1 MYFRCK
7 GECMKNLGKVEEKIE
22 KTTTKRDFGD
32 DDKREKKM
40 STAQKLLPILIISC
54 VALVIALGASLIAFY
69 QLKKTDEQSSKT
81 LESVYSSSY
90 YSMVDSVNSLQVNA
104 DKFETLASS
113 NAQRSVLKDMEQD
126 CAHIIAGLSVLP
138 IDAENSNSAIKFFN
152 QVSGMCEA
160 YITAIDKG
168 ESLTSEQILLVD
180 KAEYALS
187 IIKSKLNTHNDLVR
201 KGDYEFI
208 AAGVFDDKGVT
219 QFSSSIGDLT
229 ASEVD
234 YPTMIFDGPFS
245 AALESKVVKGLS
257 DNEITQEDAAT
268 YLKDVVYAG
277 QDVDVEYLQ
286 ETNGEFVTYDF
297 KVIKDKID
305 YYAQITKRQ
314 GLLLTLSGYAV
325 GQEPNISSEKAQ
337 ELAEAFADNVGFG
350 KLTTT
355 WLEVDKN
362 IAYVNLAPTQGDV
375 VLYPDLVK
383 VKVDMYTQSIVG
395 FEAKNYAFN
404 HIERNFEINIT
415 AAEAE
420 KELGFDYIILN
431 TRKAIIPLEDE
442 TEAVT
447 YEFACDRINGLYYY
461 YVDANTGKLVKIL
474 KVVDSNGTP
483 LLV

>member
-1 MYFRCK
+1 
-7 GECMKNLGKVEEKIE
+7 MKSSGKIEEKIE
-22 KTTTKRDFGD
+22 KTTTRRDLGE

-40 STAQKLLPILIISC
+40 STAQKLLPILLISC
-54 VALVIALGASLIAFY
+54 VALLIALGAVLIAFY

-81 LESVYSSSY
+81 LESMYSSSY
-90 YSMVDSVNSLQVNA
+90 YSMVDSVNNLQVNA

-113 NAQRSVLKDMEQD
+113 SSQRSVLKDMEQD
-126 CAHIIAGLSVLP
+126 CVYIIAGLSVLP

-168 ESLTSEQILLVD
+168 ESLTNEQLLLVD

-187 IIKSKLNTHNDLVR
+187 IIKSKLNTHNELVR

-208 AAGVFDDKGVT
+208 TVGVFDDEGVT

-229 ASEVD
+229 ANEVD

-245 AALESKVVKGLS
+245 AALENKKVMGLS
-257 DNEITQEDAAT
+257 NKEISKDQAYN
-268 YLKDVVYAG
+268 YLKDVVYKD
-277 QDVDVEYLQ
+277 QDATIEYLQ
-286 ETNGEFVTYDF
+286 ETNGEFATYDF
-297 KVIKDKID
+297 KVTREKID
-305 YYAQITKRQ
+305 YYAQVTKRQ

-325 GQEPNISSEKAQ
+325 TQEPNISSEKAQ
-337 ELAEAFADNVGFG
+337 ELAESFAKQIGFG
-350 KLTTT
+350 ELTTT
-355 WLEVDKN
+355 WLEVKQN
-362 IAYVNLAPTQGDV
+362 IAYINLAPTQDDV

-383 VKVDMYTQSIVG
+383 VKVDMYAQSIIG
-395 FEAKNYAFN
+395 FESKNYAYN
-404 HIERNFEINIT
+404 HIERDFEITIT
-415 AAEAE
+415 LEEAE
-420 KELGFDYIILN
+420 KELGFDYIVLN
-431 TRKAIIPLEDE
+431 TRKAIIPLEDD
-442 TEAVT
+442 TEVVT

-461 YVDANTGKLVKIL
+461 YVDANTGKLVQIL

>member
-1 MYFRCK
+1 
-7 GECMKNLGKVEEKIE
+7 MKSSGKIEEKIE
-22 KTTTKRDFGD
+22 KTTTRRDLGE

-54 VALVIALGASLIAFY
+54 VALLIALGAVLIAFY

-81 LESVYSSSY
+81 LESMYSSSY
-90 YSMVDSVNSLQVNA
+90 YSMVDSVNNLQVNA

-113 NAQRSVLKDMEQD
+113 SSQRSVLKDMEQD
-126 CAHIIAGLSVLP
+126 CAYIVAGLSVLP

-168 ESLTSEQILLVD
+168 ESLTNEQLLLVD

-187 IIKSKLNTHNDLVR
+187 IIKSKLNTHNELVR

-208 AAGVFDDKGVT
+208 TVGVFDDEGVT

-229 ASEVD
+229 ANEVD

-245 AALESKVVKGLS
+245 AALENKKAVGLS
-257 DNEITQEDAAT
+257 NEEISKDQAYN
-268 YLKDVVYAG
+268 YLKDVVYKD
-277 QDVDVEYLQ
+277 QDVTVEYLQ
-286 ETNGEFVTYDF
+286 ETNGEFATYDF
-297 KVIKDKID
+297 KVTREKID
-305 YYAQITKRQ
+305 YYAQVTKRQ

-325 GQEPNISSEKAQ
+325 TQEPNISSEKAQ
-337 ELAEAFADNVGFG
+337 ELAESFAKQLGFG
-350 KLTTT
+350 ELTTT
-355 WLEVDKN
+355 WLEVKEN
-362 IAYVNLAPTQGDV
+362 IAYINLAPTQDDV

-383 VKVDMYTQSIVG
+383 VKVDMYAQSIIG
-395 FEAKNYAFN
+395 FESKNYAYN
-404 HIERNFEINIT
+404 HIERDFEITIT
-415 AAEAE
+415 LEEAE
-420 KELGFDYIILN
+420 KELGFDYIVLN
-431 TRKAIIPLEDE
+431 TRKAIIPLEDD
-442 TEAVT
+442 TEVVT

-461 YVDANTGKLVKIL
+461 YVDANTGKLVQIL

>member
-1 MYFRCK
+1 
-7 GECMKNLGKVEEKIE
+7 MKSSGKIEEKIE
-22 KTTTKRDFGD
+22 KTTTKRDLGE

-54 VALVIALGASLIAFY
+54 VALLIALGAVLIAFY

-90 YSMVDSVNSLQVNA
+90 YSMVDSVNNLQVNA

-113 NAQRSVLKDMEQD
+113 SSQRSVLKDMEQD
-126 CAHIIAGLSVLP
+126 CAYIVAGLSVLP

-168 ESLTSEQILLVD
+168 ESLANEQLLLVD

-187 IIKSKLNTHNDLVR
+187 IIKSKLNTHNELVR

-208 AAGVFDDKGVT
+208 AVGIFDDEGVT

-229 ASEVD
+229 ANEVD

-245 AALESKVVKGLS
+245 AALENKKIKGLS
-257 DNEITQEDAAT
+257 TDEVTQDEAYN
-268 YLKDVVYAG
+268 YLKDVVYKD
-277 QDVDVEYLQ
+277 QDVEIEYLQ
-286 ETNGEFVTYDF
+286 ETNGEFNTYDF
-297 KVIKDKID
+297 KVTREKID
-305 YYAQITKRQ
+305 YYAQVTKRQ

-325 GQEPNISSEKAQ
+325 TQEPNISSEKAQ
-337 ELAEAFADNVGFG
+337 ELAESFANQIGFG
-350 KLTTT
+350 ELTTT
-355 WLEVDKN
+355 WLEVKEN
-362 IAYVNLAPTQGDV
+362 IAYINLAPTQDGV

-383 VKVDMYTQSIVG
+383 VKVDMYAQSIIG
-395 FEAKNYAFN
+395 FESKNYAFN
-404 HIERNFEINIT
+404 HVERDFEISISVD
-415 AAEAE
+415 EAE

-431 TRKAIIPLEDE
+431 TRKAIIPLEDD
-442 TEAVT
+442 TEVIT

-461 YVDANTGKLVKIL
+461 YVDANTGKLVQIL

>member
-1 MYFRCK
+1 
-7 GECMKNLGKVEEKIE
+7 MKSSGKIEEKIE
-22 KTTTKRDFGD
+22 KTTTRRDLGE

-54 VALVIALGASLIAFY
+54 VALLIALGAVLIAFY

-90 YSMVDSVNSLQVNA
+90 YSMVDSVNNLQVNA

-113 NAQRSVLKDMEQD
+113 SSQRSVLKDMEQD
-126 CAHIIAGLSVLP
+126 CAYIVAGLSVLP

-168 ESLTSEQILLVD
+168 ESLTNEQLLLVD

-187 IIKSKLNTHNDLVR
+187 IIKSKLNTHNELVR

-208 AAGVFDDKGVT
+208 AVGVFDDEGVT

-229 ASEVD
+229 ANEVD

-245 AALESKVVKGLS
+245 AALENKKIMGLS
-257 DNEITQEDAAT
+257 NEEISKDHAYN
-268 YLKDVVYAG
+268 YLKDTVYKD
-277 QDVDVEYLQ
+277 QNVTIEYLQ
-286 ETNGEFVTYDF
+286 ETNGEFATYDF
-297 KVIKDKID
+297 KVTREKVD
-305 YYAQITKRQ
+305 YYAQVTKRQ

-325 GQEPNISSEKAQ
+325 AQEPNISSEKAQ
-337 ELAEAFADNVGFG
+337 ELAENFAKQIGFG
-350 KLTTT
+350 ELTTT
-355 WLEVDKN
+355 WLEVKEN
-362 IAYVNLAPTQGDV
+362 IAYINLAPTQDDV

-383 VKVDMYTQSIVG
+383 VKVDMYAQSIIG
-395 FEAKNYAFN
+395 FESKNYAYN
-404 HIERNFEINIT
+404 HIERDFEITISID
-415 AAEAE
+415 EAE
-420 KELGFDYIILN
+420 KELGFDYIVLN
-431 TRKAIIPLEDE
+431 TRKAIIPLEDD
-442 TEAVT
+442 TEVVT

-461 YVDANTGKLVKIL
+461 YIDANTGKLVQIL

>member
-1 MYFRCK
+1 
-7 GECMKNLGKVEEKIE
+7 MKSSGKIEEKIE
-22 KTTTKRDFGD
+22 KTTTKRDLGE

-54 VALVIALGASLIAFY
+54 VALLIALGAVLIAFY

-90 YSMVDSVNSLQVNA
+90 YSMVDSVNNLQVNA

-113 NAQRSVLKDMEQD
+113 SSQRSVLKDMEQD
-126 CAHIIAGLSVLP
+126 CAYIVAGLSVLP

-168 ESLTSEQILLVD
+168 ESLTNEQLLLVD

-187 IIKSKLNTHNDLVR
+187 IIKSKLNTHNELVR

-208 AAGVFDDKGVT
+208 AVGTFDDDGVT

-229 ASEVD
+229 ANEVD

-245 AALESKVVKGLS
+245 AALENKKIKGLS
-257 DNEITQEDAAT
+257 TDEVSQNDAYN
-268 YLKDVVYAG
+268 YLKDVVYKD
-277 QDVDVEYLQ
+277 QDVTIEYLQ
-286 ETNGEFVTYDF
+286 ETNGEFATYDF
-297 KVIKDKID
+297 KVTREKID
-305 YYAQITKRQ
+305 YYAQVTKRQ
-314 GLLLTLSGYAV
+314 GLLLTLSGYAIT
-325 GQEPNISSEKAQ
+325 QEPNISSEKAQ
-337 ELAEAFADNVGFG
+337 ELAESFANQIGFG
-350 KLTTT
+350 ELTTT
-355 WLEVDKN
+355 WLEVKEN
-362 IAYVNLAPTQGDV
+362 IAYINLAPTQDGV

-383 VKVDMYTQSIVG
+383 VKVDMYAQSIIG
-395 FEAKNYAFN
+395 FESKNYAFN
-404 HIERNFEINIT
+404 HIERDFEVSISVD
-415 AAEAE
+415 EAE

-431 TRKAIIPLEDE
+431 TRKAIIPLEDD
-442 TEAVT
+442 TEVVT

-461 YVDANTGKLVKIL
+461 YVDANTGKLVQIL